1 MCFSPSSDES
11 YLGPNL
17 FAELEVLGPVLPPL
31 LVVHPEDLLLE
42 LLHLLP
48 LGVLVLGAGVG
59 LGLLLGGLAI
69 VVVVVVVA
77 VVAEVVAAADLE
89 AGEVG
94 ESLAEAGEVSV
105 SVVEV
110 LVLGDRLR
118 LNPSLKTKGDAWNN
132 DEMVEACCILFA
144 SASAQDTK

>member
-1 MCFSPSSDES
+1 M
-11 YLGPNL
+11 
-17 FAELEVLGPVLPPL
+17 LPPF
-31 LVVHPEDLLLE
+31 LVVHPEDVLLE

-59 LGLLLGGLAI
+59 LGLLLGGPAI
-69 VVVVVVVA
+69 VVVVVVV
-77 VVAEVVAAADLE
+77 VVVIAEVVAAADLE

-94 ESLAEAGEVSV
+94 ESLAEAGEVAV

-118 LNPSLKTKGDAWNN
+118 LNPSLKTKGDIWNN
-132 DEMVEACCILFA
+132 CILFA
-144 SASAQDTK
+144 SALAQCTKYKR